1 MNNKEGEVTT
11 QQTADRLRQL
21 CQEGDFDKARE
32 ELYADDIVS
41 LEDGN
46 PNAPQRVEGIESK
59 KQKDEAFRSSLSE
72 VHSIK
77 VSQPIIS
84 DNYFTVGMD
93 MDATFKDTG
102 RHNMDEI
109 CVYRCNSEGKIDKE
123 QFFYSGE

>member
-1 MNNKEGEVTT
+1 MNTT

-21 CQEGDFDKARE
+21 CQDGNFDTARE
-32 ELYADDIVS
+32 ELYANDIIS

-46 PNAPQRVEGIESK
+46 PNTPQKVEGIEAK
-59 KQKDEAFRSSLSE
+59 KEKDENFRSSLQE

-77 VSQPIIS
+77 VTQPIIS
-84 DNYFTVGMD
+84 DNYFTLGMD
-93 MDATFKDTG
+93 MDATFKETG

-109 CVYRCNSEGKIDKE
+109 CVYRTNKEGKIDME